1 VFKIY
6 KLNELTIPYIKKLA
20 KECNIE
26 LKKGKKAYLIKQ
38 INNFKIPEEKLSK
51 LIEKLIKEKKT
62 TLKPNSAILSF
73 ETRIKNLEDQMAQII
88 IIINNMNE
96 NHWINNSTSEK
107 PFFKDIFIENKK
119 EINSIEDIKNF
130 IQIILKIGD
139 SITIDKLIKVKELQ
153 NVSLSLLK
161 DSIKE
166 LIENKVLEAFDGVS
180 TQKIN
185 GYIGKLIRKK

>member
-1 VFKIY
+1 MFKIY